1 MRRPIAALAT
11 LLLTLSVAACGSDS
25 SGGGGSSGETISVGL
40 LAPLTGASAQ
50 TAEQV
55 KNVVEMRVAQVN
67 ADGGVD
73 GKDLEVKVYDTKL
86 DPAVATQQAQRA
98 ISQDKV
104 AALIGPWTSTEVL
117 AAGEV
122 AERAKMV
129 TITYSAAAEAVT
141 DGKEYVFRTSP
152 LTGDLATAMMR
163 LGQRSGAATGALLY
177 DNSSFGLGAKDP
189 IEAAAEAEGFDLLN
203 SVEYPVGASDVSSQ
217 VAAIAKDKP
226 AAVFIAGAAGADY
239 GLVAKAMVEQGLLV
253 PLVGFSPIVSA
264 DALKIGGSAYSK
276 LPGVYTIGCVD
287 TTKPAYATL
296 LDNYN
301 DEYTPVEVLPEQA
314 LQAVDVVN
322 WLVEGFGETDGKG
335 GEDLVK
341 ALTSL
346 AAMESV
352 GGRTGAEQQF
362 TSDDHDAYGD
372 SYLVPYEVVDG
383 TLGQA
388 DIDID

>member
-163 LGQRSGAATGALLY
+163 LGQRSGAAAGALLY

-217 VAAIAKDKP
+217 VATIAKDKP

>member
-129 TITYSAAAEAVT
+129 TITYSAAAEAIT

>member
-11 LLLTLSVAACGSDS
+11 LLLALSVAACGSDAGGGDS
-25 SGGGGSSGETISVGL
+25 SGGTISVGL

-55 KNVVEMRVAQVN
+55 KNAVEMRVAQVN

-73 GKDLEVKVYDTKL
+73 GKDLELTIYDTKL

-104 AALIGPWTSTEVL
+104 AALIGPWTSTEGL
-117 AAGEV
+117 AVGEV
-122 AERAKMV
+122 VERSKMV

-141 DGKEYVFRTSP
+141 DGKEYIFRTSP
-152 LTGDLATAMMR
+152 VTGDLATAMMR
-163 LGQRSGAATGALLY
+163 LGQRSGAAAGALLY
-177 DNSSFGLGAKDP
+177 DNSSFGLGAKEP
-189 IEAAAEAEGFDLLN
+189 IEAAADAEGFTLVD
-203 SVEYPVGASDVSSQ
+203 SVEYPVGASDVAAQ

-226 AAVFIAGAAGADY
+226 GAVFIAGAAGADY
-239 GLVAKAMVEQGLLV
+239 GLIGKAMVEQGLLV
-253 PLVGFSPIVSA
+253 PLVGFSPIVSP
-264 DALKIGGSAYSK
+264 DALKIGGDAYSK

-287 TTKPAYATL
+287 TTKPAYTTL
-296 LDNYN
+296 LEDYN

-314 LQAVDVVN
+314 LQSVDAVN

-335 GEDLVK
+335 GDALVK

-346 AAMESV
+346 PAMDSV
-352 GGRTGAEQQF
+352 GGRTGAQQQF
-362 TSDDHDAYGD
+362 TSDDHQGYGE
-372 SYLVPYEVVDG
+372 SYLVPYQVVDG
-383 TLGQA
+383 ALGQA